1 MKILVCISHV
11 PDTTT
16 RIQFDPEGK
25 SIDKTGV
32 QFVINPYDE
41 FALSYAVGLKEKNPE
56 VMVDVLC
63 VGLAEVEPTIRK
75 ALAIGAD
82 KGIRIDR
89 VPEDGFIVAQE
100 IANYVRG
107 KGYDL
112 ILLGKESI
120 DFNGSQVA
128 GMVAELLD
136 LPFISFGTSMEIQN
150 GKARVKREVTGG
162 SEWYEVSLP
171 LVLSAQ
177 KGLAEW
183 RIPNM
188 KGIMMAKR
196 KPLEVIP
203 PQPLEPMVK
212 SVHFSYPPGRT
223 KCHFIDPNRVE
234 ELVQILVEKGALN

>member
-1 MKILVCISHV
+1 MKVLVCISHV

-16 RIQFDPEGK
+16 RIKFDSEGK
-25 SIDKTGV
+25 ALDKTGV

-41 FALSYAVGLKEKNPE
+41 FALSYAVGLKEKNPQ
-56 VMVDVLC
+56 VTIDVLC
-63 VGLAEVEPTIRK
+63 VGPKEVEPTIRK

-82 KGIRIDR
+82 KGVRIDR
-89 VPEDGFIVAQE
+89 FPEDGYVVAQE
-100 IANYVRG
+100 IAHYAKNQN
-107 KGYDL
+107 YDL
-112 ILLGKESI
+112 LLFGKESI

-128 GMVAELLD
+128 GMVAELLN
-136 LPFISFGTSMEIQN
+136 LPFVSFGTSMEIQG
-150 GKARVKREVTGG
+150 GKAKVKREVTGG
-162 SEWYEVSLP
+162 SEWYEISLP

-203 PQPLEPMVK
+203 PQSLEPMVK

-223 KCHFIDPNRVE
+223 KCHFIDPNNIE
-234 ELVQILVEKGALN
+234 ELVQVLVKIGALN